1 MRAVAITVALVAAAR
16 AAHADTP
23 TADEDR
29 FFVDKVEDDD
39 GEDRTLWQGSLTSTS
54 FLHRE
59 NAGIAPPL
67 SNGAVGTENAAPFMR
82 LFTDLRAQLDARH
95 LKGGAWDARV
105 DARARYA
112 PPGDGEYNL
121 QSGTFGG
128 DEYDVR
134 ELYLTRGGARTDVSL
149 GRQIVLDLGGI
160 KVDGIRLDHA
170 ASAKWTYLGFA
181 GLYPVRGSR
190 SLTTDYPA
198 ARLAGGAR
206 GGRVLPGTL
215 GGGAAYRTQQA
226 YGALGAVAIASLTKD
241 TATQT
246 NEPPRLYLTANGY
259 WRPRITLD
267 LFHYA
272 VVDVVGANGA
282 ALTNLSLGA
291 NWKPAPRMR
300 VSALLNQ
307 TDTETLNVQ
316 AQARL
321 SEPQPLAGVNFNNE
335 VFVARLSTLSARLG
349 LSVSLGKTGRF
360 EVSTSGAV
368 RRRPDLDLKTSDGAT
383 TITVG
388 AAQTAEVVLQAVDRR
403 SILGLRLGG
412 MVLRAFGVGGSN
424 FARTS
429 SLIVRLSAGRAL
441 ASGNGEWSANLGYA
455 TSSDDNVGVACNATM
470 LATCWGSA
478 KSRTIS
484 LEGAGSYRIGRSWL
498 GIASLELA
506 NQGLQVTDAMALVKQ
521 PSVIVVTALVRL
533 SYRF

>member
-1 MRAVAITVALVAAAR
+1 MRAAAIALAALAAAR

-29 FFVDKVEDDD
+29 FFVDKVDDERS
-39 GEDRTLWQGSLTSTS
+39 EDRTLWQGSLTSTS

-59 NAGIAPPL
+59 NAGVATPL
-67 SNGAVGTENAAPFMR
+67 STGTQGAENAAPFMR
-82 LFTDLRAQLDARH
+82 MFTDLRAQLDARH
-95 LKGGAWDARV
+95 VKGGNWDARV
-105 DARARYA
+105 DARLRYSA
-112 PPGDGEYNL
+112 KGDGEYNL

-128 DEYDVR
+128 NEYDLR
-134 ELYLTRGGARTDVSL
+134 ELYLVRGGARTDVSL

-160 KVDGIRLDHA
+160 KIDGIRIDRA
-170 ASAKWTYLGFA
+170 ASQKWTYLGFA

-190 SLTTDYPA
+190 SITTDYPP
-198 ARLAGGAR
+198 ARIAGGTR
-206 GGRVLPGTL
+206 GGRILPGAV

-246 NEPPRLYLTANGY
+246 NESPRLYLTANGY

-272 VVDVVGANGA
+272 VVDLVGANGA

-291 NWKPAPRMR
+291 DWKPAPRMR
-300 VSALLNQ
+300 VTALVNQ

-321 SEPQPLAGVNFNNE
+321 QEPQPLGVTFNNE

-349 LSVSLGKTGRF
+349 LSVSLGATGRF
-360 EVSTSGAV
+360 EISTSGAV
-368 RRRPDLDLKTSDGAT
+368 RRRPDLTLTTSDGT
-383 TITVG
+383 TKVTVA
-388 AAQTAEVVLQAVDRR
+388 AAQTAEVMLQAVDRR
-403 SILGLRLGG
+403 SILGLRISGS
-412 MVLRAFGVGGSN
+412 VLRSFGVGNN

-429 SLIVRLSAGRAL
+429 SLIARLSAEREL
-441 ASGNGEWSANLGYA
+441 AEGKGDLSGSLGYSS
-455 TSSDDNVGVACNATM
+455 SSDDNIGVTCDGVT
-470 LATCWGSA
+470 LSTCWGSA

-484 LEGAGSYRIGRSWL
+484 LEGAGSYRLGRSWL

-506 NQGLQVTDAMALVKQ
+506 NQSLQVTDAMKLVPQ
-521 PSVIVVTALVRL
+521 PGIIMVTALVRL